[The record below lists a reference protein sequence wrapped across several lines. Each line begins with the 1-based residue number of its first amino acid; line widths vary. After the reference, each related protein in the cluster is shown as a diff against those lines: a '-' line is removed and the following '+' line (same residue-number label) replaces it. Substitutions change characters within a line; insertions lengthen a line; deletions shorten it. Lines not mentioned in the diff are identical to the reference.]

1 VGRFRLGKFF
11 PGDAAGLSNPL
22 QNMGFSPMAL
32 PLLGGTR
39 KSVLRTPMIDALFS
53 QTNYAAMKKM
63 LDATAL
69 QHQAI
74 AANIGNVEK
83 PGYQRVDLNPSFAA
97 ELKQALGSR
106 DAATIFKSPAL
117 VDGGF
122 QCRRQHQGRQHGAT
136 RKRVDEDETRNT
148 IAHALETQL
157 VTGQLLRLRL
167 AITGR
172 PS

>member
-1 VGRFRLGKFF
+1 
-11 PGDAAGLSNPL
+11 
-22 QNMGFSPMAL
+22 
-32 PLLGGTR
+32 
-39 KSVLRTPMIDALFS
+39 MIDALFS

-106 DAATIFKSPAL
+106 DAAAISNLQPAL
-117 VDGGF
+117 TVDANAVANTKDGNTV
-122 QCRRQHQGRQHGAT
+122 QLEKELMKMNQ
-136 RKRVDEDETRNT
+136 NT

>member
-1 VGRFRLGKFF
+1 
-11 PGDAAGLSNPL
+11 
-22 QNMGFSPMAL
+22 
-32 PLLGGTR
+32 
-39 KSVLRTPMIDALFS
+39 MIDALFS

-74 AANIGNVEK
+74 ASNLANVEK
-83 PGYQRVDLNPSFAA
+83 PGYKRLDLDASFASQF
-97 ELKQALGSR
+97 KQALQSKDAGQISNLQPSLGVDASAPANTR
-106 DAATIFKSPAL
+106 DGNSVQLEKEL
-117 VDGGF
+117 M
-122 QCRRQHQGRQHGAT
+122 QMNQ
-136 RKRVDEDETRNT
+136 NT

>member
-1 VGRFRLGKFF
+1 
-11 PGDAAGLSNPL
+11 
-22 QNMGFSPMAL
+22 
-32 PLLGGTR
+32 
-39 KSVLRTPMIDALFS
+39 MIDALFS

-74 AANIGNVEK
+74 SSNLANANI
-83 PGYQRVDLNPSFAA
+83 PGYKRIEVNQSFAA
-97 ELKQALGSR
+97 ELKSAMGTQDPARIQNLQ
-106 DAATIFKSPAL
+106 PAL
-117 VDGGF
+117 TVD
-122 QCRRQHQGRQHGAT
+122 AT
-136 RKRVDEDETRNT
+136 AVANTRDGNTVQLEKELMKMNQNT